1 MKVGEKRNFG
11 RLATMFQ
18 ICSMDADFLYEEAT
32 VDCEVALHD
41 TPLTGHESNYLVF
54 LGIKKKF

>member
-32 VDCEVALHD
+32 VDCVAKWHYTTL
-41 TPLTGHESNYLVF
+41 L
-54 LGIKKKF
+54 

>member
-1 MKVGEKRNFG
+1 
-11 RLATMFQ
+11 MFQ

-54 LGIKKKF
+54 LGIKKKL